1 MKIRKY
7 INFAIIIGF
16 MLLLLSSIAIIAV
29 FWKYSSSIPDYSAL
43 KEYDPP
49 VTTRVFSSDGK
60 LLDEFSVEERLFVP
74 INQIPKKLVFA
85 FISAEDKN
93 FYNHQGI
100 DIFSIIKAIFIN
112 IKNINSNKRLV
123 GASTITQQVAKNFL
137 LTNEVS
143 YERKIK
149 EAILSFRIER
159 YLTKDEILELY
170 LNQIYLGYG
179 SYGVASASLNYFNK
193 ALEELTL
200 PESAFL
206 AALPKAPNNYHPI
219 KKKKQSITRRN
230 WVLKE
235 MYQNNYINRDE
246 LKLSKNSDLVTIK
259 RNPKEFYIAKD
270 FTEEVRKFL
279 YLKYGYEK
287 LYENGLSVRSTV
299 DTFYQDKAYKALKW
313 GLEEYDKRHGWR
325 GPITNI
331 EQNIEEIYNF
341 ETKIPYPDNWKIGVV
356 TELEKDHLSLTL
368 REKLKIKIF
377 NDESNSW
384 IRNQKSKKIKVGDI
398 LFLENN
404 KKNDLYEIKQIP
416 QVNGALVA
424 LDPFTGKILSL
435 VGGYDFSIS
444 EFNRATQ
451 AERQPGSAFKPF
463 VYIAALENGFSPST
477 VILDAPYVVDQGPG
491 LPKWKPSNYTKE
503 FYGLSTMRL
512 GIEKSRNL
520 MTVRLAQKIGM
531 DKIINLTSRFNINK
545 NIDENLSM
553 SLGAGEVNLLDLTNG
568 YAMIVNNGKKIV
580 PSFIDTIQDKKG
592 KIIYKH
598 DTRLCDNC
606 NTLNYEEPV
615 LPKII
620 DNKEN
625 VVDPIIA
632 YQMVSMLQGVVSR
645 GTGRKID
652 SLNRPLA
659 GKTGTTNESK
669 DAWFIGFSP
678 TIAVGVYVGFD
689 NPKSLG
695 IGETGSSVAV
705 PIFKKYMGEI
715 LEKKPKTPFRIPPGV
730 SLVKINPK
738 TGNPTKEK
746 DGIIEVFREGYEPF
760 QQFILDDNSNII
772 IDDNSYSG
780 TGELLLN

>member
-7 INFAIIIGF
+7 INFGIIIGF
-16 MLLLLSSIAIIAV
+16 ILLLSSSIAIIAV

-74 INQIPKKLVFA
+74 IKQIPKKLIYA
-85 FISAEDKN
+85 FISSEDKN
-93 FYNHQGI
+93 FYEHKGI

-112 IKNINSNKRLV
+112 IKNINNNRRLV
-123 GASTITQQVAKNFL
+123 GASTITQQVAKNFF

-170 LNQIYLGYG
+170 LNQIYLGYS

-193 ALEELTL
+193 ALDELTL
-200 PESAFL
+200 SECAFL

-219 KKKKQSITRRN
+219 KKKKQAIDRRN

-246 LKLSKNSDLVTIK
+246 FKLSKNIDLLTFK
-259 RNPKEFYIAKD
+259 RNQKEFYIAKD
-270 FTEEVRKFL
+270 FAEEVRKFL

-299 DTFYQDKAYKALKW
+299 NTFYQDKAYKALKW
-313 GLEEYDKRHGWR
+313 GLEEYDRRHGWR
-325 GPITNI
+325 GPIKNI
-331 EQNIEEIYNF
+331 AQNMEQIYSLKIE
-341 ETKIPYPDNWKIGVV
+341 IPYPNSWKIGVI
-356 TELEKDHLSLTL
+356 TEITKDYLSLNL
-368 REKLKIKIF
+368 RERQKIKIV
-377 NDESNSW
+377 NDKTNSW
-384 IRNQKSKKIKVGDI
+384 IRNKKSKKIKIGDVVFI
-398 LFLENN
+398 EKNN
-404 KKNDLYEIKQIP
+404 SYEIKQIP
-416 QVNGALVA
+416 QVNGALVT

-463 VYIAALENGFSPST
+463 VYLAALENGFSPST

-568 YAMIVNNGKKIV
+568 YAMIVNNGKKIL

-598 DTRLCDNC
+598 DSRLCNNC
-606 NTLNYEEPV
+606 NTFNYENPI

-620 DNKEN
+620 DNNEN
-625 VVDPIIA
+625 VIDPIIA

-695 IGETGSSVAV
+695 AGETGSSVAV

-715 LEKKPKTPFRIPPGV
+715 LENKPKTPFRIPPGV